1 MGNLRYWLSA
11 GFLAVVLLLNSAG
24 VFAET
29 IGATA
34 NAAGTQTTA
43 ATQLWFNAA
52 NLPGANKY
60 STWSAACDASRA
72 ARGMTKESCVDD
84 AAPLVGSWAN
94 CKHYAFG
101 GCNNTQGS
109 KYATCPA
116 GYVFD
121 NATQQCK
128 NNVVVYSCPSTGG
141 WTLSG
146 NQCTRPDCPPGV
158 TREPDGSCG
167 CQSGY
172 FKDAGGVC
180 RKDCTGKLGQPA
192 PNGTYSTAT
201 DGFTGALNGCQVD
214 CKTTYG
220 MLLTDSSAF
229 ALRQD
234 CSYNGKP
241 AADGDEEMTAEPN
254 PDPREPKS
262 PKDCMGAGMGYITGS
277 NGTTCVPSE
286 DAPEGQKP
294 TSVKQKDSKE
304 SGAPGTDG
312 KPDPNASDYQKEEK
326 SSSTNGGNTTTETKT
341 TKNGTTDGEGN
352 FQCPAGFTRIGTT
365 NQCQKVTT
373 TTESNKSFC
382 AENPTAAICKG
393 STFSGSCAGG
403 FVCTGDEATC
413 ASARATWELKCS
425 MEKGDAT
432 SDAGKGLVDGN
443 DPLSGTLPNQV
454 NAGSFNLSGL
464 TYTDTAGSCP
474 SDWQFNI
481 MGQTSTVSTAGLCQ
495 AGHWLGLIGVAL
507 SLLAAAFII
516 IGGVKN

>member
-1 MGNLRYWLSA
+1 
-11 GFLAVVLLLNSAG
+11 
-24 VFAET
+24 
-29 IGATA
+29 
-34 NAAGTQTTA
+34 
-43 ATQLWFNAA
+43 
-52 NLPGANKY
+52 
-60 STWSAACDASRA
+60 
-72 ARGMTKESCVDD
+72 
-84 AAPLVGSWAN
+84 
-94 CKHYAFG
+94 
-101 GCNNTQGS
+101 
-109 KYATCPA
+109 
-116 GYVFD
+116 
-121 NATQQCK
+121 
-128 NNVVVYSCPSTGG
+128 
-141 WTLSG
+141 
-146 NQCTRPDCPPGV
+146 
-158 TREPDGSCG
+158 
-167 CQSGY
+167 
-172 FKDAGGVC
+172 
-180 RKDCTGKLGQPA
+180 
-192 PNGTYSTAT
+192 
-201 DGFTGALNGCQVD
+201 
-214 CKTTYG
+214 
-220 MLLTDSSAF
+220 
-229 ALRQD
+229 
-234 CSYNGKP
+234 
-241 AADGDEEMTAEPN
+241 
-254 PDPREPKS
+254 
-262 PKDCMGAGMGYITGS
+262 
-277 NGTTCVPSE
+277 
-286 DAPEGQKP
+286 
-294 TSVKQKDSKE
+294 VKQKDSKE